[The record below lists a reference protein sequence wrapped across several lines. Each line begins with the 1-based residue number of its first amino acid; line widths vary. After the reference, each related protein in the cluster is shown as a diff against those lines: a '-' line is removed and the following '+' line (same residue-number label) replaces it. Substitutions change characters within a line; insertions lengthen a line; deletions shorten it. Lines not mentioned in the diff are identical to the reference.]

1 MYCKDQLKHD
11 LYISQVLSIEVARQ
25 REYRERKKLKKGLK
39 YLKQNGKGI
48 TLKPR
53 KSVSNLLCQNS
64 PSHPSKNLK
73 QYLLFAEV
81 LSHEIKQSVYKQKNN
96 RESIRRVIR
105 GKILRKYKLIIYPAE
120 KMGNNIGK
128 MGKNHPKK

>member
-1 MYCKDQLKHD
+1 MICT
-11 LYISQVLSIEVARQ
+11 SPQVLSIEMARQ
-25 REYRERKKLKKGLK
+25 REYRERKKLKEGLK

-73 QYLLFAEV
+73 QQLLFAEV

>member
-1 MYCKDQLKHD
+1 MICT
-11 LYISQVLSIEVARQ
+11 SPQVLSIEMARQ
-25 REYRERKKLKKGLK
+25 REYRERKKLKEGLK

-53 KSVSNLLCQNS
+53 KSDSNLLCQNS
-64 PSHPSKNLK
+64 PSHPSKNVK
-73 QYLLFAEV
+73 QYLLFAEI

-96 RESIRRVIR
+96 RESIRRAIR
-105 GKILRKYKLIIYPAE
+105 GKILRKYKLITYPVE

>member
-1 MYCKDQLKHD
+1 MICT
-11 LYISQVLSIEVARQ
+11 SPQVLSIEVARQ
-25 REYRERKKLKKGLK
+25 REYRERKKLKEGLK

-105 GKILRKYKLIIYPAE
+105 GKILRKYKLITYPAE